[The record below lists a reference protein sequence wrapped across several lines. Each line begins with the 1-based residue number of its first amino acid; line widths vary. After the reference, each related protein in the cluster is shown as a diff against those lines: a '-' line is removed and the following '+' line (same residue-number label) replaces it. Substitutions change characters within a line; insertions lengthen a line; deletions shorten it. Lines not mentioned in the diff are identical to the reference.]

1 MAVFMN
7 NFNELINS
15 NTPVLVDFFADWC
28 GPCRY
33 QAPILKEVAA
43 QVEGLAR
50 VVKVD
55 VDRNPAVAQA
65 YGIRG
70 IPALI
75 IFRNGKVVWRASGV
89 KQASELVA
97 ELTKAAA

>member
-1 MAVFMN
+1 MN
-7 NFNELINS
+7 SFQTLINS
-15 NTPVLVDFFADWC
+15 DTPVLVDFFADWC

-43 QVEGLAR
+43 QVDGLAR
-50 VVKVD
+50 VVKID

-70 IPALI
+70 IPALL
-75 IFRNGKVVWRASGV
+75 IFRRGQVVWRASGV
-89 KQASELVA
+89 RQASELVA

>member
-1 MAVFMN
+1 MN
-7 NFNELINS
+7 NFQTLINS
-15 NTPVLVDFFADWC
+15 DTPVLVDFFADWC

-43 QVEGLAR
+43 QVDGLAR
-50 VVKVD
+50 VVKID

-70 IPALI
+70 IPALL
-75 IFRNGKVVWRASGV
+75 IFRKGQVVWRASGV
-89 KQASELVA
+89 RQASELVA

>member
-1 MAVFMN
+1 MN

-75 IFRNGKVVWRASGV
+75 IFRNGQVVWRASGV

>member
-1 MAVFMN
+1 MD
-7 NFNELINS
+7 NFQALINS
-15 NTPVLVDFFADWC
+15 DTPVLVDFFADWC

-33 QAPILKEVAA
+33 QAPILKEVAS
-43 QVEGLAR
+43 QVDGLAR

-70 IPALI
+70 IPALL
-75 IFRNGKVVWRASGV
+75 IFRKGQVVWRASGV
-89 KQASELVA
+89 RQASELVA